1 MSSFAYKGR
10 DSQGN
15 AVSGVVDAA
24 NEMAAAEQ
32 LMRRGVMPTEL
43 KPGKAKAAALDWS
56 LLLERGVRLDEL
68 VVFSRQMYALTRAG
82 IPILR
87 AIAGLEESAHSKP
100 LKRALHALGEDLGNG
115 RPLSS
120 SMQAHP
126 RVFSSLFVAIIHVG
140 ENTGQ
145 LEEAFLQLANYFEL
159 ELETRKR
166 IKTAMRYPSFVL
178 IAIGIAMVILN
189 IMVIPV
195 FAGMFAK
202 FGVELPLATRILLAT
217 SHFFVHYWWV
227 MLGVLLAMV
236 FGWRRWVSTVKGKLT
251 WHRWQLKL
259 PIVGTI
265 IERSL
270 LARFARSFSMMLKA
284 GVPLNTALSLVADAV
299 DNAWMAGRIRDMRAG
314 IERGESLLRT
324 AGSSG
329 LFTPLVMQMIAV
341 GEETGQ
347 VDDLLHEAAE
357 YYEREVDYD
366 LKSLTARI
374 EPILIGI
381 VAVMVLILALGI
393 FTPMWDMM
401 RAVRGQVSRY
411 LYRH

>member
-120 SMQAHP
+120 SMQVHP

-401 RAVRGQVSRY
+401 RAVRGK
-411 LYRH
+411 

>member
-1 MSSFAYKGR
+1 MANFAYKGR
-10 DSQGN
+10 DKLGK
-15 AVSGVVDAA
+15 AVSGVLEAA
-24 NEMAAAEQ
+24 SELAAADS
-32 LMRRGVMPTEL
+32 LMRRGIMPTEL
-43 KPGKAKAAALDWS
+43 RERRSGGGEINLSRLFEARVP
-56 LLLERGVRLDEL
+56 LEEL

-82 IPILR
+82 VPILR

-100 LKRALHALGEDLGNG
+100 LKRALHQLGEDLGNG

-120 SMQAHP
+120 AMQSHP
-126 RVFSSLFVAIIHVG
+126 KVFSSLFVAIIHVG

-145 LEEAFLQLANYFEL
+145 LEEAFLQLANYFDL

-166 IKTAMRYPSFVL
+166 IKAAMRYPSFVMV
-178 IAIGIAMVILN
+178 AIGIAMVILN

-195 FAGMFAK
+195 FANMFAK

-217 SHFFVHYWWV
+217 SHFFVHYWW
-227 MLGVLLAMV
+227 LLLAGLLGGVL
-236 FGWRRWVSTVKGKLT
+236 GWRYWVRTPGGQLC
-251 WHRWQLKL
+251 WHRWQLGL
-259 PIVGTI
+259 PIVGSI
-265 IERSL
+265 INRSL
-270 LARFARSFSMMLKA
+270 LARFARSFSMMLRA
-284 GVPLNTALSLVADAV
+284 GVPLNQALTLVADAV
-299 DNAWMAGRIRDMRAG
+299 DNAFMAERIREMRGG
-314 IERGESLLRT
+314 IERGESLQRT
-324 AGSSG
+324 AGAST

-347 VDDLLHEAAE
+347 VDELLHEAAQ

-381 VAVMVLILALGI
+381 VAIMVLVLALGI

-401 RAVRGQVSRY
+401 SAVRGGR
-411 LYRH
+411 

>member
-217 SHFFVHYWWV
+217 SHFFVHYWWA

-401 RAVRGQVSRY
+401 RAVRGK
-411 LYRH
+411 

>member
-24 NEMAAAEQ
+24 TEMAAAEQ

-43 KPGKAKAAALDWS
+43 KPGKSKAAALDWS

-100 LKRALHALGEDLGNG
+100 LKRALHALGEELGNG

-236 FGWRRWVSTVKGKLT
+236 FGWRRWVSTIKGKLT

-401 RAVRGQVSRY
+401 RAVRGK
-411 LYRH
+411 

>member
-15 AVSGVVDAA
+15 AVSGVVEAA

-178 IAIGIAMVILN
+178 IAIGVAMVILN

-236 FGWRRWVSTVKGKLT
+236 FGWRRWVSTVKGKLS

-401 RAVRGQVSRY
+401 RAVRGK
-411 LYRH
+411 

>member
-1 MSSFAYKGR
+1 MANFAYKGR

-15 AVSGVVDAA
+15 ATSGVVEAA

-43 KPGKAKAAALDWS
+43 KPGKAKSAAIDWS
-56 LLLERGVRLDEL
+56 LLLEGGVKLDEL
-68 VVFSRQMYALTRAG
+68 VIFSRQMYALTRAG

-87 AIAGLEESAHSKP
+87 AIAGLEESTHSKP
-100 LKRALHALGEDLGNG
+100 LKRALHSLGEDLGNG

-126 RVFSSLFVAIIHVG
+126 KVFSSLFVAIIHVG

-145 LEEAFLQLANYFEL
+145 LEESFLQLANYFEL

-166 IKTAMRYPSFVL
+166 IKTAMRYPSFVM

-217 SHFFVHYWWV
+217 SHFFVNYWW
-227 MLGVLLAMV
+227 LLLAILAGMV
-236 FGWRRWVSTVKGKLT
+236 FGWRRWVATTKGKLT

-270 LARFARSFSMMLKA
+270 LSRFARSFSMMLKA
-284 GVPLNTALSLVADAV
+284 GVPLNTALTLVADAV
-299 DNAWMAGRIRDMRAG
+299 DNAWMAGRVRDMRAG

-324 AGSSG
+324 ASSSG

-401 RAVRGQVSRY
+401 RAVRGK
-411 LYRH
+411 

>member
-1 MSSFAYKGR
+1 MSSFVYKGR

-15 AVSGVVDAA
+15 AVSGVVEAA
-24 NEMAAAEQ
+24 TEMAAAEQ

-401 RAVRGQVSRY
+401 RAVRGK
-411 LYRH
+411 